1 MKGFRED
8 RKLYNKEKDGQSDY
22 EKMKKKKVDELKV
35 VLSIRTFPMG
45 YT

>member
-22 EKMKKKKVDELKV
+22 EKMKKKVDELKV
-35 VLSIRTFPMG
+35 FPMG